1 MEHIIKIIKSLE
13 ESGLLITKIIE
24 TIKNETKEQKQGF
37 LPMQL
42 GTLAA
47 SLFGNALTGKGN
59 ALTGKG
65 VIIAG
70 EGVIKAGENF
80 NATPIL

>member
-1 MEHIIKIIKSLE
+1 MKIIKSLE

-47 SLFGNALTGKGN
+47 SLFGNALTGKG
-59 ALTGKG
+59 